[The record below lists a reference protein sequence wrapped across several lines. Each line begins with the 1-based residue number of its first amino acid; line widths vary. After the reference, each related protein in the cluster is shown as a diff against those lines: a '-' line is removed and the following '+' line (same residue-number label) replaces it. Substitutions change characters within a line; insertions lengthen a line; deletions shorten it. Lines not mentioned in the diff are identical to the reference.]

1 MMSYNESSE
10 ANSIFNVIYSSF
22 FSYCGDTGLDVENW
36 TMISK
41 IEEMIK

>member
-1 MMSYNESSE
+1 MSYNESSE

-22 FSYCGDTGLDVENW
+22 FSYCGDTSLDVENW
-36 TMISK
+36 IMIGK